1 MMADGAAFTNI
12 IYKLFILNVC
22 KSRRFAIQSI
32 CSVNH
37 QNVKEMVY
45 VGCKMPY
52 ACKSKGHA
60 TADIFRRLN
69 AYV

>member
-1 MMADGAAFTNI
+1 MQEH
-12 IYKLFILNVC
+12 YILYYRLN
-22 KSRRFAIQSI
+22 RMGYGFLQIGF
-32 CSVNH
+32 
-37 QNVKEMVY
+37 KEMVY
-45 VGCKMPY
+45 VGYMMHY

>member
-1 MMADGAAFTNI
+1 MCASALHFVLSIKPYGI
-12 IYKLFILNVC
+12 LFLQIG
-22 KSRRFAIQSI
+22 F
-32 CSVNH
+32 
-37 QNVKEMVY
+37 KEMVY
-45 VGCKMPY
+45 VGCMMPY